1 MNSPRRKVFISH
13 YGADRDEVDAFI
25 RNFSNVFI
33 SKVLGANNNDNFINS
48 SDTNY
53 VMQRI
58 RDMYLQDSTVT
69 IVLLGACTHSRRYI
83 DWEIKSSL
91 RQGNFTPNGLMGIV
105 LPSRENKAFLP
116 DRLQSNWN
124 SNHVNCY
131 ARYWSYPA
139 SSQQLSI
146 WIEDAHQARTTRAS
160 LINNSQDMMKY
171 NSRCRICGVT
181 H

>member
-1 MNSPRRKVFISH
+1 VNSARRKVFISH
-13 YGADRDEVDAFI
+13 YRADRTEVDAFI

-33 SKVLGANNNDNFINS
+33 AKVLGANSNDDFIDS

-58 RDMYLQDSTVT
+58 RELYLQNSTVT

-91 RQGNFTPNGLMGIV
+91 RQGEYTPSGLMGIV
-105 LPSRENKAFLP
+105 LPSRGNKAILP
-116 DRLQSNWN
+116 ERLKANWN
-124 SNHVNCY
+124 KNHANCY
-131 ARYWSYPA
+131 ARYWSHPT
-139 SSQQLSI
+139 SSLELSN
-146 WIEDAHQARTTRAS
+146 WIEDAHQARTTRAH
-160 LINNSQDMMKY
+160 LINNSRDMMKY
-171 NSRCRICGVT
+171 NSSCKICGVT